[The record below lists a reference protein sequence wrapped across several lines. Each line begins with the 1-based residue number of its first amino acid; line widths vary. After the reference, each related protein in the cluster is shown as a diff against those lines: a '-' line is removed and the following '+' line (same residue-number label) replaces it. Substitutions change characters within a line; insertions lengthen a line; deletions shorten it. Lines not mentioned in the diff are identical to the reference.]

1 MTSLVPV
8 GALALLL
15 PGFALCLALAGPPR
29 LSCWFVEEAGGRMGV
44 MPSSVTQRRALLL
57 LRGARGGL
65 PETEPEL
72 PPDLEPGMVFDI
84 ADPAGALHRVP
95 LPAGGR
101 SKEGELPSCEI
112 NAYTPQEAHVPWAA
126 GLTPERRSPL
136 GLGGPWFIS
145 SVQAP
150 ARDYGVSAVLKS
162 EEAAMSQQPAVIMA
176 TAVLSVFS
184 RTPHLHSRL
193 GRDVLLDCG
202 FTAPP
207 GPFSVEW
214 RYQYRGAG
222 RVVLAYDGVSGRAH
236 VAEEGAQLFLEEGRA
251 GADTNVSLRLSQVG
265 VRHEGTY
272 ICTIYLPH
280 LHAQQAL
287 ELRITE
293 PPMVTLHPDPLSV
306 APGAPAELACE
317 VSGYYPLD
325 VTVSW
330 LRRGPGEAGGDLLEY
345 VTETWESGHRHG
357 PDGTYSLSSFAR
369 LAPVQ
374 PRDHGA
380 TYSCH
385 VTHAAL
391 ATPARRS
398 VRLRVAGATGP
409 SLEDAIG
416 MFLAAFLLYGLF
428 RLLGNKVC
436 PSGAEEKS
444 KKSE

>member
-112 NAYTPQEAHVPWAA
+112 NTYTPQEAHVPWAA

-150 ARDYGVSAVLKS
+150 ARDYGVSTVLKS
-162 EEAAMSQQPAVIMA
+162 EEAATSQQPAVIMA

-409 SLEDAIG
+409 ALEDAIG

-428 RLLGNKVC
+428 RLLGNRVC
-436 PSGAEEKS
+436 PSRAEEKS

>member
-1 MTSLVPV
+1 MAALAPLGV
-8 GALALLL
+8 LALLL
-15 PGFALCLALAGPPR
+15 PGLAPSLGSAGRPQ
-29 LSCWFVEEAGGRMGV
+29 LSCWFVEEAGRGVGV

-57 LRGARGGL
+57 FRGSRERH
-65 PETEPEL
+65 PETEL

-84 ADPAGALHRVP
+84 ADLAGALRRIP
-95 LPAGGR
+95 LPVEGR
-101 SKEGELPSCEI
+101 PKEGDMPSCEI
-112 NAYTPQEAHVPWAA
+112 NAYLPQDAHVPWAA
-126 GLTPERRSPL
+126 GLTPDHRSPQS
-136 GLGGPWFIS
+136 LGGAWFIS

-150 ARDYGVSAVLKS
+150 AGGYGVSAVLKG
-162 EEAAMSQQPAVIMA
+162 EEAEPQQPAVTMA

-184 RTPHLHSRL
+184 RTPHLRSRL

-202 FTAPP
+202 FSAPP

-222 RVVLAYDGVSGRAH
+222 HVVLAYDGVSGRAH

-251 GADTNVSLRLSQVG
+251 GTDTNVSLRLLRVG
-265 VRHEGTY
+265 VQHEGTY

-287 ELRITE
+287 ELHVTE
-293 PPMVTLHPDPLSV
+293 PPVVTLRPDPLSV
-306 APGAPAELACE
+306 VPGAPAELACE

-325 VTVSW
+325 VAVSW
-330 LRRGPGEAGGDLLEY
+330 LRRGPGEAGGPGGDLLEY
-345 VTETWESGHRHG
+345 VTETWESGHRRG

-374 PRDHGA
+374 PGDHGA

-385 VTHAAL
+385 VTHAGL
-391 ATPARRS
+391 ATPVRRS

-409 SLEDAIG
+409 ALEDAIG
-416 MFLAAFLLYGLF
+416 MFLTAFLLYGLF

-436 PSGAEEKS
+436 PSRAEEKS

>member
-15 PGFALCLALAGPPR
+15 P
-29 LSCWFVEEAGGRMGV
+29 
-44 MPSSVTQRRALLL
+44 
-57 LRGARGGL
+57 
-65 PETEPEL
+65 
-72 PPDLEPGMVFDI
+72 
-84 ADPAGALHRVP
+84 DPAGALHRVP

-325 VTVSW
+325 VTVPRAPPWRTPLGCSW
-330 LRRGPGEAGGDLLEY
+330 LRSCSMGSSASSETRSVHPELKRKARNQSETCPGKLRFWGLICDPQNKIVNLRTGTRVGGLTDNKGLTSSPVPLPCTCHAASQDHASILPHWFPIPSWPALPTAPTSPAAGVPLLEPP
-345 VTETWESGHRHG
+345 TPTCA
-357 PDGTYSLSSFAR
+357 PPTAC
-369 LAPVQ
+369 LAL
-374 PRDHGA
+374 GGWA
-380 TYSCH
+380 S
-385 VTHAAL
+385 
-391 ATPARRS
+391 
-398 VRLRVAGATGP
+398 
-409 SLEDAIG
+409 
-416 MFLAAFLLYGLF
+416 GLF
-428 RLLGNKVC
+428 RLRLGGCWSALMYGGFSPRNKNVLL
-436 PSGAEEKS
+436 
-444 KKSE
+444 

>member
-1 MTSLVPV
+1 MAPLGPLAP
-8 GALALLL
+8 ALLLL
-15 PGFALCLALAGPPR
+15 PGLALCLAAVGPSR
-29 LSCWFVEEAGGRMGV
+29 LSCWFVEEAGRGAGV
-44 MPSSVTQRRALLL
+44 MPSAVTQRRALLM
-57 LRGARGGL
+57 LRGARAGH

-84 ADPAGALHRVP
+84 ADSAGALRRVP
-95 LPAGGR
+95 LPAGGHP
-101 SKEGELPSCEI
+101 KEGELPSCEI
-112 NAYTPQEAHVPWAA
+112 NAYAPQEAHVPWAA
-126 GLTPERRSPL
+126 GLTPEHRSPP

-150 ARDYGVSAVLKS
+150 ARGYGVSTVLKA
-162 EEAAMSQQPAVIMA
+162 EEAAGAQPPAVTMA
-176 TAVLSVFS
+176 TVLSVFS
-184 RTPHLHSRL
+184 RTPQLRSRL

-202 FTAPP
+202 FAAPP

-222 RVVLAYDGVSGRAH
+222 RVVLAYDGRAARAH
-236 VAEEGAQLFLEEGRA
+236 VAEEGAQLFLEEGQA
-251 GADTNVSLRLSQVG
+251 GTDTNVSLRLHQVG

-287 ELRITE
+287 ELRIAE
-293 PPMVTLHPDPLSV
+293 PPVVTLRPDPLMVS
-306 APGAPAELACE
+306 PGAPAELSCE
-317 VSGYYPLD
+317 ISGYFPLD
-325 VTVSW
+325 VAVSW
-330 LRRGPGEAGGDLLEY
+330 LRRGPGETGGDLLEY
-345 VTETWESGHRHG
+345 VTETWESGHRRG

-369 LAPVQ
+369 LAPI
-374 PRDHGA
+374 RTSDHGA

-385 VTHAAL
+385 VTHTAL
-391 ATPARRS
+391 ATPVRKS
-398 VRLRVAGATGP
+398 VQLRVAGATGP

-428 RLLGNKVC
+428 RFLGNKVC
-436 PSGAEEKS
+436 PAGAEEKT